1 MPSSTQPF
9 IPCSTYVKPPAEHA
23 EHAPIP
29 PSNFIDREGGPQAL
43 AMELASLWANGK
55 VLRVLLLDTWVVR
68 EEGKADV
75 TVNSVITA
83 AQRTAVTTYV
93 KLWEQECNIR
103 FQFVTER
110 PADIRVGFGTDG
122 HWSCVGKACAEVP
135 PDERTMNLEFTA
147 DTTEDTLR
155 GTTLHEFGHALG
167 CIHEHQSPASPILWD
182 EAKVL
187 EDAAMWNPPWDEA
200 MVRHNILNTNTTP
213 AKALLYKNTVFDRRS
228 IMLYAFDASWT
239 TNHQGTNANEDLS
252 RLDKSLI
259 SEMYPRDTSR
269 SHRFETPRIADNA
282 ERRLTYPTTV
292 ALSTFQRHSPA
303 PKIAVGLTTLSVAVD
318 SNVRVR
324 AKADTPERK
333 NMIIHLDSWANT
345 KLQAAGCTWLEAPD
359 NSFFQTGT
367 YNTMETRSW
376 RTPAVAAEKT
386 ITFGKA
392 FAAAPTIVVWLNWM
406 DIDGRH
412 DTSVKAYTTA
422 PTATGFTIHIDA
434 ADGCQLYSAGATWIA
449 YPAGSEGVKS
459 GVLQTT
465 RGTGDTRY
473 EKASTITFPEDE
485 FEGPP
490 NALIAVT
497 ALHFSHGSEIDFGVM
512 VDGVESTKMECHI
525 KASNESM
532 CRSLDA
538 TWIAY

>member
-1 MPSSTQPF
+1 MTSSTEPV
-9 IPCSTYVKPPAEHA
+9 IPCSTYLDPPAEDA
-23 EHAPIP
+23 EDVPIP
-29 PSNFIDREGGPQAL
+29 PSNFIDSESGPQAL
-43 AMELASLWANGK
+43 AMRRSTLWQNGK

-68 EEGKADV
+68 ERGKRDRTV
-75 TVNSVITA
+75 TSVITA
-83 AQRTAVTTYV
+83 RQRTAVTTYV

-103 FQFVTER
+103 FLFVTQR

-122 HWSCVGKACAEVP
+122 HWSFVGRDCAQRP
-135 PDERTMNLEFTA
+135 LDERTMNLQFTA
-147 DTTEDTLR
+147 LTSEDTLR

-182 EAKVL
+182 EAKVIL
-187 EDAAMWNPPWDEA
+187 DAGKWKRPWDEA
-200 MVRHNILNTNTTP
+200 KVRHNILNTNTTP
-213 AKALLYKNTVFDRRS
+213 AKTRLYRNTVFDDRS
-228 IMLYAFDASWT
+228 IMLYFFDASWT
-239 TNHQGTNANEDLS
+239 TNNRGTNANRELS

-282 ERRLTYPTTV
+282 ERQLTYPTTV

-303 PKIAVGLTTLSVAVD
+303 PKIAVGLTTLSVAVG
-318 SNVRVR
+318 SNVRIR
-324 AKADTPERK
+324 TKADTPERK
-333 NMIIHLDSWANT
+333 NMIIHLDSWFNT

-359 NSFFQTGT
+359 NSFFQIGT

-376 RTPAVAAEKT
+376 DQPAMAAEKP
-386 ITFGKA
+386 ITFKTP

-459 GVLQTT
+459 GVFQTT
-465 RGTGDTRY
+465 RTVGDTRY
-473 EKASTITFPEDE
+473 EKASTISFAEDE

-512 VDGVESTKMECHI
+512 VDGVEATKMECHI

-532 CRSLDA
+532 CRALDA